1 LDRVVNL
8 YEKVDS
14 NIEDDKKILN
24 VLHKTIKKVTEDI
37 DKFGFNTAISQ
48 MMILVNELTTQN
60 VISKST
66 FETFI
71 ILLAPFAPH
80 LAEEFWEK
88 LGNQFSIFNQNV
100 RPKYNEKYLIQDTI
114 TMAVQIN

>member
-1 LDRVVNL
+1 
-8 YEKVDS
+8 
-14 NIEDDKKILN
+14 
-24 VLHKTIKKVTEDI
+24 VTEDI

-60 VISKST
+60 SISKST
-66 FETFI
+66 FEILI

-88 LGNQFSIFNQNV
+88 LGNKFSIFSQNLW
-100 RPKYNEKYLIQDTI
+100 PKYDEKYLVQETI
-114 TMAVQIN
+114 VMAVQIN